1 MEKTYLIDTNVVI
14 YYSQDKI
21 PAEHV
26 SKVDKIFKDSLNISS
41 ATKVEVL
48 GFHRIT
54 LAEKLKLE
62 TLLENALV
70 LHTNNE
76 IVEKAIEMGQKNGL
90 KLGDSIIAATAL
102 VYNLTLVT
110 RNQVDFQKVKDL
122 NLYNPFKKISDE

>member
-110 RNQVDFQKVKDL
+110 RNQVDFQKVKEL
-122 NLYNPFKKISDE
+122 NLYNPFKKVTDE

>member
-76 IVEKAIEMGQKNGL
+76 IVEKAIEVGQKNGL

-122 NLYNPFKKISDE
+122 NLYNPFKKIADE